1 MKTTATMVS
10 YYCPQCLVLSM
21 VLLQLT
27 ASLPTISLGKEKTIS
42 HIKDT
47 LFSAFCRLVLVAT
60 QLEINLSSD
69 LTLFEFIL
77 G

>member
-1 MKTTATMVS
+1 MLKIINS
-10 YYCPQCLVLSM
+10 HDKSIFLFEFL
-21 VLLQLT
+21 
-27 ASLPTISLGKEKTIS
+27 IGKEKTIS

-47 LFSAFCRLVLVAT
+47 LFSVFCRLVLVAT